1 MHPRI
6 TLYSE
11 QFGYKPLP
19 NSHELTPPFFH
30 HYHGIIKSMAK
41 YSDELRGVVRAL
53 YLRRYTPKEIASE
66 LNLPNARIVYY
77 WAEKYKWADLLSFE
91 STEEAI
97 ERRYQL
103 LASRDNK
110 TDLDLKEMDLLIAHA
125 TKLRAQSNKHKEKLA
140 SSQGERQAAARGDS
154 EDEPRGKRK
163 YKKNDISSL
172 TQEDFDAWADEHL
185 FEYQKHLRRN
195 IGQLVRN
202 ILKSRQIGATWYF
215 AFEAFENAVMT
226 GDPQIFLSASK
237 AQAEVF
243 RSYIV
248 NIAEQYF
255 GITLTGNPIRL
266 SNGAELR
273 FLSTNKNTA
282 QSYSGHLYC
291 DEYFWVPNFAKLN
304 EVASA
309 MATHDKWRTTY
320 FSTPSAK
327 THQAYPFWTGEEW
340 KQGSKKRAAIKFPLF
355 DEMRDGGRL
364 CPDGQWRYVITME
377 DAIAGGFN
385 LANIEKLRNRYNT
398 ATFDMLYMCV
408 FVDSKDSVFS
418 FSDLEACGVEVDTWQ
433 DHDPDAKRPFGDRPV
448 WGGFDPARSGDLSC
462 FVIVAPPMFA
472 VEKFRVLKVI
482 YWKGM
487 NFRYQAKQIEK
498 LFDQYNFTYLGVDV
512 TGIGQG
518 VFDNIQHFAMKVVV
532 PIRYDMNTKNQLVL
546 KAADVVE
553 SQRIEWDKN
562 LKEIPASF
570 MSVRRTTTQSGNAM
584 TFVADRSQ
592 DTGHAEAFWAI
603 THALHNEPLN
613 YENKPKSR
621 WGVRKQAA

>member
-1 MHPRI
+1 
-6 TLYSE
+6 
-11 QFGYKPLP
+11 
-19 NSHELTPPFFH
+19 
-30 HYHGIIKSMAK
+30 MAK
-41 YSDELRGVVRAL
+41 YSEELKGVVRAL

-77 WAEKYKWADLLSFE
+77 WAEKYSWADLLSFE

-110 TDLDLKEMDLLIAHA
+110 TDLDLKEMDMLIAHA
-125 TKLRAQSNKHKEKLA
+125 TKLRAQSNKHKEKMA
-140 SSQGERQAAARGDS
+140 SGQNSGQADARDS
-154 EDEPRGKRK
+154 NDDEPRRKRK

-172 TQEDFDAWADEHL
+172 TQEDFDTWAEEHL

-291 DEYFWVPNFAKLN
+291 DEYFWVPNFTKLN

-327 THQAYPFWTGEEW
+327 THQAYPFWTGDEW
-340 KQGSKKRAAIKFPLF
+340 KQGSKNVLPLSF
-355 DEMRDGGRL
+355 RPLMN
-364 CPDGQWRYVITME
+364 CAT
-377 DAIAGGFN
+377 AGGFVRM
-385 LANIEKLRNRYNT
+385 ASGATSLRWRMPLRAASIWPTSRSCAT
-398 ATFDMLYMCV
+398 ATTQPLSTCSICACLWTV
-408 FVDSKDSVFS
+408 KIPFS
-418 FSDLEACGVEVDTWQ
+418 AFPTW
-433 DHDPDAKRPFGDRPV
+433 K
-448 WGGFDPARSGDLSC
+448 PAAWKWIPGR
-462 FVIVAPPMFA
+462 IITRTPPGH
-472 VEKFRVLKVI
+472 L
-482 YWKGM
+482 
-487 NFRYQAKQIEK
+487 
-498 LFDQYNFTYLGVDV
+498 V
-512 TGIGQG
+512 TGQYGAALTRLAAVIC
-518 VFDNIQHFAMKVVV
+518 
-532 PIRYDMNTKNQLVL
+532 PVL
-546 KAADVVE
+546 
-553 SQRIEWDKN
+553 
-562 LKEIPASF
+562 
-570 MSVRRTTTQSGNAM
+570 
-584 TFVADRSQ
+584 
-592 DTGHAEAFWAI
+592 
-603 THALHNEPLN
+603 
-613 YENKPKSR
+613 
-621 WGVRKQAA
+621 

>member
-1 MHPRI
+1 
-6 TLYSE
+6 
-11 QFGYKPLP
+11 
-19 NSHELTPPFFH
+19 
-30 HYHGIIKSMAK
+30 MAK
-41 YSDELRGVVRAL
+41 YSEELKGVARSL
-53 YLRRYTPKEIASE
+53 YLRRATPKEIASE
-66 LNLPNARIVYY
+66 LNLPNARIIYY
-77 WAEKYKWADLLSFE
+77 WAEKHAWADLLSHE

-103 LASRDNK
+103 LAGRDNK
-110 TDLDLKEMDLLIAHA
+110 SDLELKEMDMLIAHA

-140 SSQGERQAAARGDS
+140 ESRGATRDTAPGS
-154 EDEPRGKRK
+154 GDDEPRKKRK
-163 YKKNDISSL
+163 YRKNDISAL

-185 FEYQKHLRRN
+185 FEYQKHLRLN
-195 IGQLVRN
+195 IGQQVRN

-215 AFEAFENAVMT
+215 AYEAFENAVLT

-291 DEYFWVPNFAKLN
+291 DEYFWVPNFARLN

-309 MATHDKWRTTY
+309 MATHDKWRITY

-340 KQGSKKRAAIKFPLF
+340 KQGSKKRAAVVFPSF
-355 DEMRDGGRL
+355 NDMRNGGCP
-364 CPDGQWRYVITME
+364 CPDGQWRYIITME

-385 LANIEKLRNRYNT
+385 LASIDKLRNRYND
-398 ATFDMLYMCV
+398 ATFNMLYMCV
-408 FVDSKDSVFS
+408 FVDSKDSVFR
-418 FSDLEACGVEVDTWQ
+418 FSDLEACGVETDKWQ
-433 DHDPDAKRPFGDRPV
+433 DHDAGAARPFGDRPV
-448 WGGFDPARSGDLSC
+448 WGGFDPARSGDFSC
-462 FVIVAPPMFA
+462 FVIVAPPLYA
-472 VEKFRVLKVI
+472 VEKYRVLRVFN
-482 YWKGM
+482 WQGM
-487 NFRYQAKQIEK
+487 NFRWQAKQIEE
-498 LFDQYNFTYLGVDV
+498 LFKKYNFTYLGVDV

-518 VFDNIQHFAMKVVV
+518 VFENIQHFALRVAV
-532 PIRYDMNTKNQLVL
+532 PIRYDRHTKDQLVL

-553 SQRIEWDKN
+553 SQRIEWDKDM
-562 LKEIPASF
+562 KEIAASF
-570 MSVRRTTTQSGNAM
+570 MAIRRTTTQSGGAM
-584 TFVADRSQ
+584 TFVADRSAV
-592 DTGHAEAFWAI
+592 TGHAEAFWAI
-603 THALHNEPLN
+603 AHALHNEPLN
-613 YENKPKSR
+613 YENKPQSR
-621 WGVRKQAA
+621 WRIRKEAA

>member
-1 MHPRI
+1 
-6 TLYSE
+6 
-11 QFGYKPLP
+11 
-19 NSHELTPPFFH
+19 
-30 HYHGIIKSMAK
+30 MAK
-41 YSDELRGVVRAL
+41 YSEELKGVARAL
-53 YLRRYTPKEIASE
+53 YLRRSTPKEIASD
-66 LNLPNARIVYY
+66 LNLPNARIIYY
-77 WAEKYKWADLLSFE
+77 WAEKFGWADLLSYE

-103 LASRDNK
+103 LTGRDNK
-110 TDLDLKEMDLLIAHA
+110 TEAELKEMDLLIAHA
-125 TKLRAQSNKHKEKLA
+125 VKLRAQSNKHKEKMA
-140 SSQGERQAAARGDS
+140 SQPDGERSAGNQDQ
-154 EDEPRGKRK
+154 DEPRKDKRK
-163 YKKNDISSL
+163 YKKNDISGL
-172 TQEDFDAWADEHL
+172 TKEDFDTWADEHL
-185 FEYQKHLRRN
+185 FGYQKRLRLN
-195 IGQLVRN
+195 ISQQIRN

-215 AFEAFENAVMT
+215 AFEAFENAVLT

-248 NIAEQYF
+248 NITEQYF

-340 KQGSKKRAAIKFPLF
+340 KRGSKKRSAVTFPTF
-355 DEMRDGGRL
+355 DEMRAGGRL
-364 CPDGQWRYVITME
+364 CPDGQWRYIITME

-385 LANIEKLRNRYNT
+385 LASIEKLRNRYNT
-398 ATFDMLYMCV
+398 DTFNMLYMCV

-418 FSDLEACGVEVDTWQ
+418 FDDLTACGVDVSTWQ
-433 DHDPDAKRPFGDRPV
+433 DHDIKKARPFGDRPV

-462 FVIVAPPMFA
+462 FVIIAPPQLA
-472 VEKFRVLKVI
+472 VEKFRVLRVFN
-482 YWKGM
+482 WKGM
-487 NFRYQAKQIEK
+487 NFRWQAKQIEK
-498 LFDQYNFTYLGVDV
+498 LFQQYNFTYLGVDV

-518 VFDNIQHFAMKVVV
+518 VFDNIQHFAMRVIEA
-532 PIRYDMNTKNQLVL
+532 IRYDRNTKTQLVL
-546 KAADVVE
+546 KASDTVE
-553 SQRIEWDKN
+553 SQRIEWDQEQ
-562 LKEIPASF
+562 KEIAASF
-570 MSVRRTTTQSGNAM
+570 LAIRRTTTQSGAAM
-584 TFVADRSQ
+584 TFVADRSPE
-592 DTGHAEAFWAI
+592 TGHAEAAWAI
-603 THALHNEPLN
+603 MHALHNEPLN

-621 WGVRKQAA
+621 WRMKKAA

>member
-1 MHPRI
+1 
-6 TLYSE
+6 
-11 QFGYKPLP
+11 
-19 NSHELTPPFFH
+19 
-30 HYHGIIKSMAK
+30 
-41 YSDELRGVVRAL
+41 
-53 YLRRYTPKEIASE
+53 
-66 LNLPNARIVYY
+66 
-77 WAEKYKWADLLSFE
+77 
-91 STEEAI
+91 
-97 ERRYQL
+97 
-103 LASRDNK
+103 
-110 TDLDLKEMDLLIAHA
+110 MDLLIAHA

-154 EDEPRGKRK
+154 EDEPRSKRK

-172 TQEDFDAWADEHL
+172 TQDDFDTWADEHL

-364 CPDGQWRYVITME
+364 
-377 DAIAGGFN
+377 
-385 LANIEKLRNRYNT
+385 
-398 ATFDMLYMCV
+398 
-408 FVDSKDSVFS
+408 
-418 FSDLEACGVEVDTWQ
+418 
-433 DHDPDAKRPFGDRPV
+433 
-448 WGGFDPARSGDLSC
+448 
-462 FVIVAPPMFA
+462 
-472 VEKFRVLKVI
+472 
-482 YWKGM
+482 
-487 NFRYQAKQIEK
+487 YQAKQIEK

-570 MSVRRTTTQSGNAM
+570 MSVRRTTTNSGNAM